1 MLQDGIQKKRQDF
14 NEIRLRYFNEK
25 DKVCEYHLRYIESPW
40 EQRDMEGDENWILLE
55 TNCSYKKEAMNEQA
69 IADKIPLTE
78 EKISYLQMIQEP
90 IGRMSTASA
99 IFKGFAA
106 TVVSGIAVLTYSD
119 LNIMVLSLSFVPV
132 VLFAILDIYYMQLE
146 KKYRYLYEQVRS
158 DKRAID
164 FSMETTKNKKAA
176 KARIWDCIKSPS
188 IWMFYPAMITI
199 LFIVIYMKWEGVI

>member
-1 MLQDGIQKKRQDF
+1 
-14 NEIRLRYFNEK
+14 
-25 DKVCEYHLRYIESPW
+25 
-40 EQRDMEGDENWILLE
+40 
-55 TNCSYKKEAMNEQA
+55 
-69 IADKIPLTE
+69 
-78 EKISYLQMIQEP
+78 
-90 IGRMSTASA
+90 
-99 IFKGFAA
+99 
-106 TVVSGIAVLTYSD
+106 
-119 LNIMVLSLSFVPV
+119 
-132 VLFAILDIYYMQLE
+132 MQLE